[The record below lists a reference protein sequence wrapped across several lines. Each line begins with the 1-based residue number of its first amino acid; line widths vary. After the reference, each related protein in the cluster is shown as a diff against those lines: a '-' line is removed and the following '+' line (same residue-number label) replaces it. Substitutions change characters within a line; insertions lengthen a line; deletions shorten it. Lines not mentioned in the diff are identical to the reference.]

1 MDHSLLIREEGEGV
15 NAEDFGKDPM
25 VSFFLFSFF
34 FKIFFYNIWKGGI
47 QKPTLMSDLSQLFGP
62 FLREN
67 TTKLPVSN
75 ERVSHQF
82 NM

>member
-15 NAEDFGKDPM
+15 RAEDFGKDPM

-34 FKIFFYNIWKGGI
+34 FLLYNIWKEGI
-47 QKPTLMSDLSQLFGP
+47 QKPTLMGDLSQLFGP

-75 ERVSHQF
+75 ERVSH
-82 NM
+82 